1 MAASILSAMTNVWLL
16 QISAEQLTDLGVQWV
31 ILGHSE
37 RRSLL
42 KESNELV
49 GEKAA
54 YALSHGLR
62 VIACIGETLE
72 EREGG
77 QVLKLALSSCPWT
90 HMLLLLCDRVAIP

>member
-1 MAASILSAMTNVWLL
+1 M
-16 QISAEQLTDLGVQWV
+16 

-42 KESNELV
+42 KESNECV
-49 GEKAA
+49 GEKVA

-72 EREGG
+72 QRESG
-77 QVLKLALSSCPWT
+77 QVKHC
-90 HMLLLLCDRVAIP
+90 I